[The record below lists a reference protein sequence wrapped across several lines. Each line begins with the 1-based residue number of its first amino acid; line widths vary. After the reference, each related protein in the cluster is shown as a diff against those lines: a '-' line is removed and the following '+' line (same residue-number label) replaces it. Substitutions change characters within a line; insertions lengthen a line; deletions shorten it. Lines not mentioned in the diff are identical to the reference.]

1 MHASVLSCRA
11 VDGLTQKVL
20 AGNCLSKREILSL
33 ARADCGYLAK
43 QANAVRRFFCGDRVD
58 ICCIVN
64 AKSGRCSEDCKFCA
78 QSSFYQTGA
87 EEYALLPEDV
97 LVENAKKAEQAKIG
111 RYSLVCSGR
120 SPGGADLQK
129 LASCL
134 KRIKETAKL
143 SCCASLG
150 LLDKDAYLLLKQH
163 GLERVH
169 NNLESSETFF
179 AKVCTT
185 HGFTDKLRTIRLAK
199 ECGLEVCSGGIWGL
213 GESLEDRIDMAF
225 SLSGLGIS
233 SVPVNILFPVQGT
246 PFERNEPLSYD
257 EIVLSLALYRFILP
271 KAYLRL
277 AGGRKLLPDKGR
289 RCFESGANALITGDM
304 LTTQGIGA
312 EEDKTMLKSLGFLV
326 E

>member
-1 MHASVLSCRA
+1 MPKRTDIKSVLIIGAGPIVIGQACEFDYSGAQAC
-11 VDGLTQKVL
+11 KVL
-20 AGNCLSKREILSL
+20 
-33 ARADCGYLAK
+33 
-43 QANAVRRFFCGDRVD
+43 
-58 ICCIVN
+58 
-64 AKSGRCSEDCKFCA
+64 
-78 QSSFYQTGA
+78 
-87 EEYALLPEDV
+87 
-97 LVENAKKAEQAKIG
+97 
-111 RYSLVCSGR
+111 
-120 SPGGADLQK
+120 
-129 LASCL
+129 
-134 KRIKETAKL
+134 
-143 SCCASLG
+143 
-150 LLDKDAYLLLKQH
+150 
-163 GLERVH
+163 
-169 NNLESSETFF
+169 
-179 AKVCTT
+179 
-185 HGFTDKLRTIRLAK
+185 K